1 MRRLFSVFL
10 FSVILCLSVPVSAQ
24 NSAAIR
30 SQVANQQNTIDSLRH
45 VLRGIEKNME
55 ENRRHQFED
64 SERIREDARQDY
76 GFYVQHV
83 SWVMGL
89 FGVCITLLVGFV
101 GFLVPF
107 MYNKMLRNDLK
118 KCRKQAI
125 SAAWQVRQA
134 SIRMSGLEKQI
145 VVLQDQLEEMKS
157 IRDTVEKIQKKI
169 VRSEKATQEAAQQAS
184 IRMSELEKQIVV
196 LQDQL
201 EEMKSIRET
210 VEKIQE
216 KIEISEKATYVAARK
231 AEISKLFAEAY
242 NERDSKKQIELYTKL
257 INLDPNLAAAYFNR
271 GYVYDEIGE
280 YGKALDDIN
289 KSIGLNSNDA
299 DAYCIR
305 GIIYKHLGD
314 DHSALK
320 NYNKAIELDSKH
332 VDAYCNRGYI
342 YDDIGEY
349 EKALYDLNM
358 AIELDP
364 NHATSFNNRAT
375 VFLHKH
381 KIEQAMADIQKAIEL
396 EENADQ
402 YDTRGCIY
410 WEKKEY
416 ESAIRDFTKAIELN
430 PKEKEFYENRARAYR
445 ELAGIATEEEKKQT
459 YRKAEEAD
467 RAMVRKLSEDE
478 VA

>member
-55 ENRRHQFED
+55 EDRRHQFED

-83 SWVMGL
+83 SCVMGL
-89 FGVCITLLVGFV
+89 YGVGVALLVAIV

-125 SAAWQVRQA
+125 SAGKQV
-134 SIRMSGLEKQI
+134 
-145 VVLQDQLEEMKS
+145 
-157 IRDTVEKIQKKI
+157 
-169 VRSEKATQEAAQQAS
+169 QEAS

-216 KIEISEKATYVAARK
+216 KIEISEKATYAAARK

-242 NERDSKKQIELYTKL
+242 NEKDSKKQIELYTKL
-257 INLDPNLAAAYFNR
+257 INLDPNVAAAYFDR
-271 GYVYDEIGE
+271 GYVYCNLNMYDNALNDFNKMIELNPANPDGYSNRGAV
-280 YGKALDDIN
+280 YGYLGKYQAALVD
-289 KSIGLNSNDA
+289 
-299 DAYCIR
+299 
-305 GIIYKHLGD
+305 
-314 DHSALK
+314 
-320 NYNKAIELDSKH
+320 YNK
-332 VDAYCNRGYI
+332 
-342 YDDIGEY
+342 
-349 EKALYDLNM
+349 

-364 NHATSFNNRAT
+364 NHAASFNNRAN
-375 VFLHKH
+375 VYLRQH
-381 KIEQAMADIQKAIEL
+381 KIKQAMADIQKAFEIEN
-396 EENADQ
+396 ENAAQ

-410 WEKKEY
+410 LEMNEY
-416 ESAIRDFTKAIELN
+416 DLAIRDFTKAIELN
-430 PKEKEFYENRARAYR
+430 PKGKEFYENRAKAYR
-445 ELAGIATEEEKKQT
+445 ELAGVETEAEKQQT
-459 YRKAEEAD
+459 YREAEEAD
-467 RAMVRKLSEDE
+467 RAMVRKLGEAE